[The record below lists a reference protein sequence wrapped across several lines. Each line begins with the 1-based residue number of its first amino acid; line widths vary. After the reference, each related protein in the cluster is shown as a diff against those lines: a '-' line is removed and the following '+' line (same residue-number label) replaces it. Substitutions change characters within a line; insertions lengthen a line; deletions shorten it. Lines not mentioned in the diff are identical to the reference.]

1 MSKRYYKVVRYEH
14 FQSFCEVA
22 RLGSFEAAARRAGLS
37 RTTLWQQVDALGRA
51 LRTTLFRRKKGRV
64 ELTDDGRLL
73 LEMVHAPLTAL
84 GSVVDFFHARS
95 EQREQH
101 LRVATIPGA
110 EMRDV
115 VVDFQRRNPATRIR
129 VFDVPGQEVVSMVEN
144 GACDIGFCLYGYAL
158 PNNPVVHFE
167 AVGERDVVLITRE
180 GHPLAQRRR
189 LTLRDL
195 VAYPLILVSRKNV
208 FRDHVDRCFDREEL
222 LPKMQVVVESDRLE
236 AHEDYARMDMGISIA
251 WPTPGRKPPRGL
263 HYRSLH
269 RLLGP
274 APQYLLWRK
283 GVNFLGHVQS
293 FVESARE
300 QLRRRTAGED

>member
-37 RTTLWQQVDALGRA
+37 RTTLWQQVDALGRE
-51 LRTTLFRRKKGRV
+51 LRSTLFRRKKGRV

-73 LEMVHAPLTAL
+73 LEMVHTPLTAL
-84 GSVVDFFHARS
+84 GSVIEFFHARS

-110 EMRDV
+110 EMRELLAA
-115 VVDFQRRNPATRIR
+115 FQRRHPTTRVSI
-129 VFDVPGQEVVSMVEN
+129 FDVPGQDVVSMVEN
-144 GACDIGFCLYGYAL
+144 GTCDVGFCLYGYAL

-167 AVGERDVVLITRE
+167 AVGERDVILITPPK
-180 GHPLAQRRR
+180 HPLAHRRR

-195 VAYPLILVSRKNV
+195 AEQPLILVTKKNV

-222 LPKMQVVVESDRLE
+222 LPRLQVVVESDRLE
-236 AHEDYARMDMGISIA
+236 SHEEYARLGLGISIA
-251 WPTPGRKPPRGL
+251 WPTPGRRPPRGL
-263 HYRSLH
+263 HYRSLN
-269 RLLGP
+269 RFFGR

-283 GVNFLGHVQS
+283 GVNFLGHVQR
-293 FVESARE
+293 FVEHASAE
-300 QLRRRTAGED
+300 LRRWSGEG